1 MPTLQKWPSGRRR
14 TDPVV
19 SSDSCQCTR
28 NLIILIFRGSTAA
41 KRSLTSMMNRLSFTS
56 AEIRKLEEVQH
67 VGSVLKMEYGAILLY
82 QNDQIWKTLK
92 GESIQLQAPSTS
104 RLLGCHSFPENS
116 FCSSACCDIAN
127 ESHQFR
133 HICSMRLVL
142 GYLKLN
148 QHLLSVTDCARFDQV
163 TVNRSMAERIWVP
176 LGSSEVWISIE
187 LKGNLQLKKTRLK
200 NTYLHRGMVATLIFM
215 MYRDVPSQEDPT
227 FGCVLIS
234 FNYEG
239 DGITQFVIQIEL
251 NQFIYIYI
259 SIIYINHII
268 SYHIKLLYTVYYI
281 IP

>member
-1 MPTLQKWPSGRRR
+1 
-14 TDPVV
+14 
-19 SSDSCQCTR
+19 
-28 NLIILIFRGSTAA
+28 
-41 KRSLTSMMNRLSFTS
+41 MMNRLSFTS

-187 LKGNLQLKKTRLK
+187 LKGNLQLKK
-200 NTYLHRGMVATLIFM
+200 NTFKKHIF
-215 MYRDVPSQEDPT
+215 T
-227 FGCVLIS
+227 
-234 FNYEG
+234 
-239 DGITQFVIQIEL
+239 
-251 NQFIYIYI
+251 
-259 SIIYINHII
+259 
-268 SYHIKLLYTVYYI
+268 
-281 IP
+281 

>member
-1 MPTLQKWPSGRRR
+1 MHTKSDHSDLSRINSCEAKPHIDDESVVFHLSGNSEAGGSPTCG
-14 TDPVV
+14 
-19 SSDSCQCTR
+19 QCPE
-28 NLIILIFRGSTAA
+28 NG
-41 KRSLTSMMNRLSFTS
+41 
-56 AEIRKLEEVQH
+56 V
-67 VGSVLKMEYGAILLY
+67 YGAILLY

-148 QHLLSVTDCARFDQV
+148 QHLSSVTDCARFDQV

-187 LKGNLQLKKTRLK
+187 LKGNLQLKKK
-200 NTYLHRGMVATLIFM
+200 HV
-215 MYRDVPSQEDPT
+215 
-227 FGCVLIS
+227 
-234 FNYEG
+234 
-239 DGITQFVIQIEL
+239 
-251 NQFIYIYI
+251 
-259 SIIYINHII
+259 
-268 SYHIKLLYTVYYI
+268 
-281 IP
+281 